1 MPYKDKEEQ
10 RKYQRERYKKD
21 SSIGKKAQL
30 RRPKGYS
37 NEYYQRKRTKLIEQF
52 GGQCVKCGTTE
63 NLEFDHIDRNTK
75 SHKISHLLASSSF
88 QSAVEEAQ
96 KCQLLCNSCHIEKT
110 NEFGDNL
117 PHPQNAPST

>member
-37 NEYYQRKRTKLIEQF
+37 NEYYQR
-52 GGQCVKCGTTE
+52 
-63 NLEFDHIDRNTK
+63 
-75 SHKISHLLASSSF
+75 
-88 QSAVEEAQ
+88 
-96 KCQLLCNSCHIEKT
+96 
-110 NEFGDNL
+110 
-117 PHPQNAPST
+117 